1 MPLATITTRT
11 GALNT
16 IATLSAQTKR
26 NLGVMFTAGL
36 LFWAS
41 LASLLPVLPPYVK
54 SIGASNQQLGVVMG
68 TFAVG
73 LLLFRPMLGKMSDTR
88 GRKIVLLI
96 GISVAAI
103 APVCHLFTQ
112 SLLVLMVIR
121 AFHGISIAAFT
132 TAYSALVVDISPP
145 ENRGEL
151 IGYMSLVNPIGMA
164 LGPAMG
170 GYLQTWLGFS
180 PVFLMASA
188 LGAVSLICGSQVVSP
203 PLVERPQLDV
213 GEKEISFWQ
222 VLLSDRIRIPT
233 VTMLL
238 IGLAFGTIATFIPLY
253 IASAEVDLNP
263 GLFYTAAAVTSFVV
277 RFVTGRA
284 SDRYGRGIFI
294 TIGLFCYTAAML
306 LLWLAQDRTAFL
318 LAGALE
324 GMGGGTFLPIMIA
337 MVADR
342 CQPHERGRIFGLFMG
357 GFDLGIALAGP
368 ILGIVAD
375 QMGYRGLFGT
385 GAIVAFSAIV
395 IFMTLC
401 SKTVGQSMRF
411 AIGQG
416 KDLYAIPRS
425 TLTDL

>member
-1 MPLATITTRT
+1 M
-11 GALNT
+11 
-16 IATLSAQTKR
+16 QTKR
-26 NLGVMFTAGL
+26 NLGGMFTAGL

-54 SIGASNQQLGVVMG
+54 SIGASNQQLGLVMG
-68 TFAVG
+68 AFAVG
-73 LLLFRPMLGKMSDTR
+73 LLVFRPMLGKMSDTR
-88 GRKIVLLI
+88 GRKVVLLI
-96 GISVAAI
+96 GISAAAI

-112 SLLVLMVIR
+112 SLLLLMVIR
-121 AFHGISIAAFT
+121 VFHGISIAAFT

-145 ENRGEL
+145 QNRGEL

-170 GYLQTWLGFS
+170 GYLQTWQGFA
-180 PVFLMASA
+180 PVFLVSSA
-188 LGAVSLICGSQVVSP
+188 LGLISLICAVQIVSP
-203 PLVERPQLDV
+203 PLAVRSQLDV
-213 GEKEISFWQ
+213 GEKEASFWQ
-222 VLLSDRIRIPT
+222 VLLSDRIRIPAL
-233 VTMLL
+233 TMLL
-238 IGLAFGTIATFIPLY
+238 IGLAFGTIVTFIPLY
-253 IASAEVDLNP
+253 IDAADVDLNS

-294 TIGLFCYTAAML
+294 TIGLSCYGVAML
-306 LLWLAQDRTAFL
+306 LLWLAQDRTSFL

-324 GMGGGTFLPIMIA
+324 GMGGGAFLPIMIA
-337 MVADR
+337 LVADR

-375 QMGYRGLFGT
+375 QMGYRGLFGMGT
-385 GAIVAFSAIV
+385 ILTFAALMVFTT
-395 IFMTLC
+395 MC
-401 SKTVGQSMRF
+401 SKTVGQSVRF

-416 KDLYAIPRS
+416 KDVYAIPRS

>member
-1 MPLATITTRT
+1 M
-11 GALNT
+11 NT
-16 IATLSAQTKR
+16 IATLGTQTKR
-26 NLGVMFTAGL
+26 NLGGMFTAGL

-54 SIGASNQQLGVVMG
+54 SIGASNQQLGLVMG
-68 TFAVG
+68 AFAVG
-73 LLLFRPMLGKMSDTR
+73 LLVFRPMLGNMSDTR
-88 GRKIVLLI
+88 GRKVVMLI
-96 GISVAAI
+96 GISAAAI

-112 SLLVLMVIR
+112 SLLLLMVIR
-121 AFHGISIAAFT
+121 VFHGISIAAFT

-145 ENRGEL
+145 QNRGEL

-170 GYLQTWLGFS
+170 GYLQTWQGFA
-180 PVFLMASA
+180 PVFLVSSA
-188 LGAVSLICGSQVVSP
+188 LGLISLICAVQIASP
-203 PLVERPQLDV
+203 PLAARSQLDV
-213 GEKEISFWQ
+213 GEKEASFWQ
-222 VLLSDRIRIPT
+222 VLLSDRIRIPAL
-233 VTMLL
+233 TMLL
-238 IGLAFGTIATFIPLY
+238 IGLAFGTIVTFIPLY
-253 IASAEVDLNP
+253 IDAADVDLNS

-284 SDRYGRGIFI
+284 SDHYGRGIFI
-294 TIGLFCYTAAML
+294 TIGLSCYGVAML
-306 LLWLAQDRTAFL
+306 LLWLAQDRTSFL

-337 MVADR
+337 LVADR

-375 QMGYRGLFGT
+375 QMGYRGLFGMGT
-385 GAIVAFSAIV
+385 ILTFAALTVFTT
-395 IFMTLC
+395 MC
-401 SKTVGQSMRF
+401 SKTVGQSVRF

-416 KDLYAIPRS
+416 KDVYAIPRS